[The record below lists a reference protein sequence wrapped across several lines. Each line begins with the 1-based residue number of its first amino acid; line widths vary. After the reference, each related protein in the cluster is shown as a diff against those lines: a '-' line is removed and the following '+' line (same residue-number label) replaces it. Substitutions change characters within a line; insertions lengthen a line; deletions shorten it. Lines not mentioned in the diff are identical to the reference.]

1 MLVNMLF
8 RQEIF
13 DWNLV
18 NFNTGLELLNLF
30 NFSSFGST
38 LSGLYSFYR
47 LTGCC
52 ARDISKI
59 DSLFSWPN
67 VNLLRECPE
76 SVVEDQAIRLGD
88 EDFPSRAKLR
98 VRESGSL
105 FCDALTRLKRLSIA
119 SLTSIWTFFKPGPS
133 RLRLA
138 AALFLTRRVQYFES
152 LACSVFSAH

>member
-1 MLVNMLF
+1 M
-8 RQEIF
+8 E
-13 DWNLV
+13 

-98 VRESGSL
+98 ARESGSPS
-105 FCDALTRLKRLSIA
+105 CDALTRLKRLSIA
-119 SLTSIWTFFKPGPS
+119 SLTSI
-133 RLRLA
+133 
-138 AALFLTRRVQYFES
+138 
-152 LACSVFSAH
+152 